1 MATLEHCLTMYR
13 TTDADGVERGA
24 NPEEQAAFIALREKF
39 GGDAK
44 GLQANL
50 EVLNADEQSI
60 REQLTQ
66 ETEGPT
72 LAQAQAADAGLAEDP
87 ALYQNADLTMQPPTK
102 TVKAYKLFRIDPNR
116 PGELFPLF
124 LDANIALRVGEWIP
138 ARMAGDWSFQAANG
152 HHYVPAVEFTDYRG
166 KKRKTGSSIVIP
178 DDATRQELIS
188 RGFLPVGS
196 KAKKVIALARR
207 PGWHAGDT
215 PAAQHIGVGGHP
227 PTHRPPDQV
236 WAEVEMPDDVDW
248 QAEANNR
255 SFING
260 KDSKYKGEL
269 NAEAAQITDELPVG
283 GYYRY
288 KTSPTMDG
296 NWMIGGALKI
306 NRVLSDTE
314 AAAVIEEAG
323 AKPDLPRIEGVPRH
337 DTQWD
342 AGLAQDAALT
352 EDDADRDMTAA
363 EIATRVAPPSDI
375 RDSIISKSMITV
387 DDIPDDAIYFPIF
400 ADLTTAGDDLRS
412 VDGLPIDP
420 VGLFGGPNFTQMY
433 YYNDSEIV
441 WAFDG
446 EGKATAIVNRVKE
459 LQAQNPGKPVI
470 VTVQAMKHDSHTS
483 NATVVAAISRA
494 FEAYLHNDVFSTET
508 LAAADAAIKGSANAA
523 TQKHLPGFPGFS
535 DAHALEAWAHE
546 ASFDARKALIS
557 EMRKSGF
564 RQIPGIFPVER
575 LVRQLVDP
583 DFRDIA
589 PSDTV
594 SMFMVDPDQ
603 ENLIVDFEDPDTVA
617 AAKAAGSKMVRHPS
631 YQFGLKGTLMGT
643 LKTPLP
649 MSVMYRDLI
658 QQTYDRIGENVLR
671 EELDERTKAFKAP
684 LKAEADA
691 VRVKR
696 NEDTAIAKEALKA
709 AREKRKEDVAKV
721 TAKQAALVDGASKE
735 GKAAAREAKKV
746 AITKVKETADAQIAD
761 LRAQVDSIKE
771 TADATIGELKSRT
784 LPNPESQLEQEEF
797 YKRIAIKE
805 ANWTAKYALDRG
817 RKTDHQQMTPE
828 LRKELKALEQLGAQR
843 TAMLHTAGLSN
854 TWRPVGQNAA
864 SPTEA
869 MLALQES
876 PEAITL
882 SQHSAEE
889 LLAKAKDGTLITY
902 QLGDKAVKDGGLNSW
917 IGIDTAYWDGWRNDD
932 GSFFDPGIQALMDE
946 GVLSPTDI
954 GLVGVV
960 NNDGAKGV
968 LQYQA
973 LKAIMEG
980 VTVLDAFRVRS
991 SRKPDGLLPTLYGSM
1006 GFEEVHEIPF
1016 DPSFYTHAEDG
1027 TPTPHRMAAIKAVW
1041 ENQGWRDG
1049 VDPMPDLVVMKWRGN
1064 DEARSEALRRFV
1076 AEGPDGLGISHV
1088 EADAT
1093 GAASERYLRS
1103 STGAGSTTSGVTGTG
1118 DGRTDQGG
1126 RRDRAG
1132 ALAAGSRSYAER
1144 LTAAQPASLRA
1155 LNLSEA
1161 QVEQIR
1167 ANHSAALNPDMVEH
1181 FQDEVL
1187 TKADAAIQAMEENGF
1202 VSDEAVMGLL
1212 SEYPEYLDG
1221 VMEFIG
1227 GQAEKLRT
1235 GTLTVRD
1242 VAKAWAITVTSQQ
1255 AQAHKLDTFVE
1266 REGYT
1271 PPNAFIERNMVRPEE
1286 AAAQWFGRPEGKAA
1300 LDAIEQGNFD
1310 PALWEGLFQLRRG
1323 FGTDIT
1329 SKALNKQTVRLKS
1342 GAIKAA
1348 GMDAIAEI
1356 TDMLNEVGKEGAE
1369 NFAANVDAVLQK
1381 LSFVSSAK
1389 GPFMAHLLGMGAVP
1403 TMDAVEIN
1411 YWATG
1416 VGHLGSATETQKDV
1430 VEGLSQN
1437 VDAKRWLRDQVAT
1450 RFARVAQQL
1459 PLPANFDMDVLQHIM
1474 HHWLWDRAKGIE
1486 TTHSGLYEAMANYN
1500 SETGPKGMFK
1510 QEQDKYGNIQNVITL
1525 ADGADKSTFLH
1536 EMGHF
1541 WLYQMKSR
1549 LANPKLTEQG
1559 RRRLEQ
1565 QMTAT
1570 KAWFG
1575 RNTNDAWRDI
1585 QIIAKG
1591 AKANADADPQD
1602 AVKRMRAEQ
1611 LGNAVA
1617 HAKRHGGAKYM
1628 KDVAAGFMDGSVDYG
1643 TALEVGFHELWARG
1657 TEAYLFEGRAPS
1669 EALRKP
1675 MNRFSTWLIG
1685 VYGKIKN
1692 LNVQLDP
1699 EIRDVFDRLLA
1710 TDAAIHQE
1718 RSRVLYQIPHELR
1731 EVATEKELEE
1741 LDALN
1746 AQAQQEAR
1754 AEMQGRVAK
1763 ELRKERGAEY
1773 AEAKERITAEVTAEI
1788 MDRPEYRVIAILSKG
1803 VDRDGN
1809 VLQPGPP
1816 RLDRAA
1822 FEAFHGKEAA
1832 KKMPRGTFGK
1842 KPIMDAAHLAFL
1854 ADFRDEAH
1862 MVAVMTQER
1871 PSAAVAIHTEV
1882 GRQLLEQFGG
1892 VLDPAEIAEVAE
1904 EVVQNTKQIELLA
1917 LQAKIVRRLARG
1929 PISKISKRQALEEGA
1944 PSAEADKIAASVA
1957 DTLEGFAETQG
1968 DAAPEQLRRVQIEED
1983 TKVNREQRTA
1993 QSAAVKQV
2001 RQVTRS
2007 LDKEG
2012 IKEAAKRYV
2021 AKLPL
2026 GRLTPAR
2033 FRQTA
2038 ERLANK
2044 AQLAI
2049 AARKYDE
2056 AADLLQQRTL
2066 NLAIAKEVAAAQTST
2081 TNTQRRQRRIV
2092 GRPDEKQSRDKDLIA
2107 VARLL
2112 LDKFG
2117 LIGEKRRGMPAEE
2130 ILARVKEADADLH
2143 AEMTELIAV
2152 LSGTAEQYREENP
2165 DAPWKQMPLE
2175 EYTQLSMQIDAILK
2189 KALDEASILAEGERI
2204 GFEQVADAV
2213 KETTA
2218 DMVPDDRPA
2227 KARGAWA
2234 ERVGMPTLGTIGSR
2248 LDRVELW
2255 ARKIDGG
2262 DDGPLQRYLVRP
2274 MRLAIDNYHQAR
2286 NDLSKQM
2293 LEILMPVKDD
2303 LARKVHIEAA
2313 ELDDYFFQ
2321 SKGELIHFLLHTGNA
2336 SNERKL
2342 LLGSAVDVGNQ
2353 KKYKWTSSTQN
2364 DAEVDTAQLDRFIT
2378 RMISEGVITPT
2389 DIKLMNDLWALFEQ
2403 TKPAAQ
2409 RAHKEMHGHYFE
2421 EIEGTP
2427 RVTTAG
2433 TLTGGYVPAIYDNR
2447 QITDGQKREA
2457 VESMDSAQS
2466 AAMFPSTD
2474 AGFTKGR
2481 VDYNQPLNLDLG
2493 LIPMHLNKVLRFSHL
2508 GPAVRMASRLTI
2520 NKAFQAAVGRVDRYA
2535 IANLITPWLQRTARQ
2550 TIAEPGIGFLDR
2562 IYTRA
2567 SRNVGLQTMAGNFLN
2582 AAQQMTGLITAS
2594 AVVPAS
2600 LIAKHTV
2607 MWRKDGQNVRKF
2619 IISKSRF
2626 MNNRMYDSVNDMSA
2640 TVGSILTATT
2650 PWAKADY
2657 YAGRF
2662 GYIAQQIAQ
2671 NMVDPIV
2678 WMAAYDQ
2685 AVETTYYQN
2694 VYNQYLQTHGR
2705 QTALERA
2712 DAAAV
2717 LYADR
2722 VVRDT
2727 QTPLGPEDVSAAE
2740 GTSAFG
2746 RLFMKFGAYFNNMR
2760 GLSKTEFKIAAR
2772 NLGTEAERPGRRF
2785 MIYLT
2790 VIAMPSI
2797 VAEGIMMLG
2806 RGEFDDMDDMD
2817 EEEITILLGKL
2828 LILSQVK
2835 MVGNFVPGVGT
2846 AVNWGI
2852 GQFTDV
2858 MYDDR
2863 LSASPVLSI
2872 VEGGGKSLANV
2883 AVDAYELATEQ
2894 ETSRSV
2900 ARSVAD
2906 ILNAFGLIFGL
2917 PTNWF
2922 KKPASYLIKVSEG
2935 EARPDG
2941 PADIVEGLL
2950 SGRDGTE
2957 KK

>member
-1 MATLEHCLTMYR
+1 MATLAKCLTDYR
-13 TTDADGVERGA
+13 TIDANGVERGA
-24 NPEEQAAFIALREKF
+24 NPEEQKAFIALREKF
-39 GGDAK
+39 GGDAQ

-50 EVLNADEQSI
+50 DVLNSDEQAI
-60 REQLTQ
+60 REQV
-66 ETEGPT
+66 
-72 LAQAQAADAGLAEDP
+72 A
-87 ALYQNADLTMQPPTK
+87 
-102 TVKAYKLFRIDPNR
+102 
-116 PGELFPLF
+116 PLP
-124 LDANIALRVGEWIP
+124 L
-138 ARMAGDWSFQAANG
+138 SQ
-152 HHYVPAVEFTDYRG
+152 
-166 KKRKTGSSIVIP
+166 
-178 DDATRQELIS
+178 DDALI
-188 RGFLPVGS
+188 
-196 KAKKVIALARR
+196 
-207 PGWHAGDT
+207 
-215 PAAQHIGVGGHP
+215 
-227 PTHRPPDQV
+227 
-236 WAEVEMPDDVDW
+236 
-248 QAEANNR
+248 
-255 SFING
+255 
-260 KDSKYKGEL
+260 
-269 NAEAAQITDELPVG
+269 DE
-283 GYYRY
+283 
-288 KTSPTMDG
+288 
-296 NWMIGGALKI
+296 
-306 NRVLSDTE
+306 
-314 AAAVIEEAG
+314 
-323 AKPDLPRIEGVPRH
+323 
-337 DTQWD
+337 
-342 AGLAQDAALT
+342 
-352 EDDADRDMTAA
+352 ADRDLTAA

-433 YYNDSEIV
+433 YYNDSEVV

-446 EGKATAIVNRVKE
+446 EGKATALVNRVKE

-483 NATVVAAISRA
+483 NATVVAAISRS
-494 FEAYLHNDVFSTET
+494 FEAYLHNDVFSTDT
-508 LAAADAAIKGSANAA
+508 LAAADAAIKDSANAE
-523 TQKHLPGFPGFS
+523 TKKHLPGFPGFS
-535 DAHALEAWAHE
+535 DAHALETWAHA

-583 DFRDIA
+583 DFRDVA

-603 ENLIVDFEDPDTVA
+603 ENLIIDFEDPDTVA

-649 MSVMYRDLI
+649 LSVMYRDLV
-658 QQTYDRIGENVLR
+658 QQTYDRIEENVLR
-671 EELDERTKAFKAP
+671 EELDERTKEFKAP
-684 LKAEADA
+684 LKEEADA
-691 VRVKR
+691 TRAQR
-696 NEDTAIAKEALKA
+696 NEDTAAAKAAVKA
-709 AREKRKEDVAKV
+709 AREQRKVDVAKV
-721 TAKQAALVDGASKE
+721 TEQHTALVEAAPKE
-735 GKAAAREAKKV
+735 GKKAARETKKAAV
-746 AITKVKETADAQIAD
+746 AEVKTQADKQIAE

-771 TADATIGELKSRT
+771 TADATIAELKSRT
-784 LPNPESQLEQEEF
+784 LPNPESQLEQEELF
-797 YKRIAIKE
+797 KRVAIKQ

-843 TAMLHTAGLSN
+843 TAMLHTAGLSG

-889 LLAKAKDGTLITY
+889 LLAKAKDGTLVTY
-902 QLGDKAVKDGGLNSW
+902 QLGDKAVKDGGLNAW
-917 IGIDTAYWDGWRNDD
+917 IGVDHAYWDGWRNDD

-946 GVLSPTDI
+946 GVLSPNDI

-991 SRKPDGLLPTLYGSM
+991 ARKPDGLLPTLYGSM

-1041 ENQGWRDG
+1041 ESQGWRDG
-1049 VDPMPDLVVMKWRGN
+1049 VDPMPDLVVMKWKGN
-1064 DEARSEALRRFV
+1064 DDVRSEALRRFV
-1076 AEGPDGLGISHV
+1076 AEGPDGIGIGSV

-1093 GAASERYLRS
+1093 SAASERYLRS
-1103 STGAGSTTSGVTGTG
+1103 STGEGSTASGVTGKG
-1118 DGRTDQGG
+1118 DGRADQGG

-1144 LTAAQPASLRA
+1144 LTNASPASLRA

-1187 TKADAAIQAMEENGF
+1187 TQADAAIKAMEENGF
-1202 VSDEAVMGLL
+1202 VSDEAVMGVL
-1212 SEYPEYLDG
+1212 SEYPQYLDG
-1221 VMEFIG
+1221 VMGFIA
-1227 GQAEKLRT
+1227 GQAQKLRT

-1255 AQAHKLDTFVE
+1255 AQAHKLNSFVE

-1271 PPNAFIERNMVRPEE
+1271 PPMTFIERGRIRPEE
-1286 AAAQWFGRPEGKAA
+1286 AAAQWLGRPEGQEA
-1300 LDAIEQGNFD
+1300 LDALEQGNYD

-1323 FGTDIT
+1323 FGTDIVQ
-1329 SKALNKQTVRLKS
+1329 KAFNKQTVTLKS
-1342 GAIKAA
+1342 GTLKAG
-1348 GMDAIAEI
+1348 GMNTIAEI
-1356 TDMLNEVGKEGAE
+1356 TDLLNEAGKAGGDNFAE
-1369 NFAANVDAVLQK
+1369 NVGAVLAK
-1381 LSFVSSAK
+1381 LSFVSDAK

-1411 YWATG
+1411 FWVTG
-1416 VGHLGSATETQKDV
+1416 KGDSRSAPETQKSIIA
-1430 VEGLSQN
+1430 GLSSGP
-1437 VDAKRWLRDQVAT
+1437 AKVWLRDQVAE
-1450 RFARVAQQL
+1450 RFARVASKMG
-1459 PLPANFDMDVLQHIM
+1459 LPAHFDMDVLQHIM

-1486 TTHSGLYEAMANYN
+1486 TTHAGLYEAMANYN
-1500 SETGPKGMFK
+1500 SETGPKGMFH
-1510 QEQDKYGNIQNVITL
+1510 QEPDEYGNIQNVITL

-1541 WLYQMKSR
+1541 WLYQMKTR
-1549 LANPKLTEQG
+1549 LANPKLTAQG

-1575 RNTNDAWRDI
+1575 RNSADAWRDI
-1585 QIIAKG
+1585 QIISKSAQE
-1591 AKANADADPQD
+1591 AAAAAPQD
-1602 AVKRMRAEQ
+1602 RKKRIRAEQ
-1611 LGNAVA
+1611 LKNAVA
-1617 HAKRHGGAKYM
+1617 HAKKNGGAKYM
-1628 KDVAAGFMDGSVDYG
+1628 QRVAAGFMDGSVDYS
-1643 TALEVGFHELWARG
+1643 TALEIGFHELWARG

-1675 MNRFSTWLIG
+1675 MNKFSTWMIG
-1685 VYGKIKN
+1685 IYAKIKN
-1692 LNVQLDP
+1692 LNVTLDP
-1699 EIRDVFDRLLA
+1699 EIRQVFDRLLA
-1710 TDAAIHQE
+1710 TDAAINEE
-1718 RSRVLYQIPHELR
+1718 RSKTLYQIPQELR
-1731 EVATEKELEE
+1731 AVATEKELKE
-1741 LDALN
+1741 LDRLN
-1746 AQAQQEAR
+1746 MQAQTEAK
-1754 AEMQGRVAK
+1754 AEMQGKVAK
-1763 ELRKERGAEY
+1763 ELLKERGAEY
-1773 AEAKERITAEVTAEI
+1773 TAAKEKITAEVTKEVMSQPAYAYGRIVGQGVLSDGTEI
-1788 MDRPEYRVIAILSKG
+1788 K
-1803 VDRDGN
+1803 
-1809 VLQPGPP
+1809 PGRP
-1816 RLDRAA
+1816 RLDRKE
-1822 FEAFHGKEAA
+1822 FEGVYGKDVA
-1832 KKMPRGTFGK
+1832 KKMPKSTFGK
-1842 KPIMDAAHLAFL
+1842 KNIVEIDLLARVAGF
-1854 ADFRDEAH
+1854 DDVAH
-1862 MVAVMTQER
+1862 MISEMTKDR
-1871 PSAAVAIHTEV
+1871 PSASVAIQTEV
-1882 GRQLLEQFGG
+1882 GRQLREQFGS
-1892 VLDPAEIAEVAE
+1892 VLDPEQLTEDAE
-1904 EVVQNTKQIELLA
+1904 EVVQNEKQIELLA
-1917 LQAKIVRRLARG
+1917 LQAKIVRRLARE
-1929 PISKISKRQALEEGA
+1929 PIAKISKRQSLEEGA
-1944 PSAEADKIAASVA
+1944 PSLDTDKLAASVA
-1957 DTLEGFAETQG
+1957 DTMEGFAETQG

-1983 TKVNREQRTA
+1983 TKANRDQRKA

-2007 LDKEG
+2007 LDTAA

-2021 AKLPL
+2021 LKLPL
-2026 GRLTPAR
+2026 GKLTPAR

-2066 NLAIAKEVAAAQTST
+2066 NLAIAKEVQAAQTKT
-2081 TNTQRRQRRIV
+2081 TRQQRTHRNIV
-2092 GRPDEKQSRDKDLIA
+2092 GRSDEKQNRDKDLVAIA
-2107 VARLL
+2107 RIL

-2117 LIGEKRRGMPAEE
+2117 LIGEKRRGMPANE
-2130 ILARVKEADADLH
+2130 ILVRLKETDAALH
-2143 AEMTELIAV
+2143 SEMTELIAM
-2152 LSGTAEQYREENP
+2152 LSSTSDTYREA
-2165 DAPWKQMPLE
+2165 DADRPWRQMPLE
-2175 EYTQLSMQIDAILK
+2175 EYNNLAQQIDALLK
-2189 KALDEASILAEGERI
+2189 KALDEAGILAEGERI
-2204 GFEQVADAV
+2204 GFEQVAAEV
-2213 KETTA
+2213 SEATA
-2218 DMVPDDRPA
+2218 DITRDDRPA

-2234 ERVGMPTLGTIGSR
+2234 ERIGMPALGTIGSR
-2248 LDRVELW
+2248 LDRIELW
-2255 ARKIDGG
+2255 ARRMDGG
-2262 DDGPLQRYLVRP
+2262 DDGPMQRYLVRP
-2274 MRLAIDNYHQAR
+2274 MRVAIDNYHQAR
-2286 NDLSKQM
+2286 NDMSKQ
-2293 LEILMPVKDD
+2293 LLDIILPFKDE
-2303 LARKVHIEAA
+2303 LARKTRIEGGK
-2313 ELDDYFFQ
+2313 ELDGYFFQ

-2342 LLGSAVDVGNQ
+2342 LLGSAKDAGNDY
-2353 KKYKWTSSTQN
+2353 KYVWTKSTQE
-2364 DAEVDTAQLDRFIT
+2364 DAEVDTTQLDAFIT
-2378 RMISEGVITPT
+2378 RMVAEGVITPQ
-2389 DIKLMNDLWALFEQ
+2389 DITMMNQLWALFEQ

-2409 RAHKEMHGHYFE
+2409 KAHKEMHGHNFE

-2427 RVTTAG
+2427 RRTAAG
-2433 TLTGGYVPAIYDNR
+2433 VMNGGYVPAIYDNSM
-2447 QITDGQKREA
+2447 ITDGQKREA
-2457 VESMDSAQS
+2457 VESMESAQS

-2481 VDYNQPLNLDLG
+2481 VDYNQPLNLDLVM
-2493 LIPMHLNKVLRFSHL
+2493 IPLHLNKVLRFTHL

-2520 NKAFQAAVGRVDRYA
+2520 NKAFQAAVGRVDKYA
-2535 IANLITPWLQRTARQ
+2535 IADAITPWLQRTARQ
-2550 TIAEPGIGFLDR
+2550 SISEPGLKELDR
-2562 IYTRA
+2562 IYSRV
-2567 SRNVGLQTMAGNFLN
+2567 SRNVGLQTMAGNLLN

-2594 AVVPAS
+2594 SVVPAS
-2600 LIAKHTV
+2600 LVAKHTV
-2607 MWRKDGQNVRKF
+2607 TWRKDGQSVRKF

-2626 MNNRMYDSVNDMSA
+2626 MNNRMYDSVNDMSS

-2650 PWAKADY
+2650 PWSKADY

-2662 GYIAQQIAQ
+2662 GYFAQQMVQ
-2671 NMVDPIV
+2671 NVVDPIV

-2685 AVETTYYQN
+2685 AVNTTYYQN
-2694 VYNQYLQTHGR
+2694 VYDQYLATHGA

-2722 VVRDT
+2722 VIRDT

-2740 GTSAFG
+2740 GTTAFG
-2746 RLFMKFGAYFNNMR
+2746 RLFMKFSSYFNNMR
-2760 GLSKTEFKIAAR
+2760 SLSKTEFSSAAR

-2785 MIYLT
+2785 MLYLT
-2790 VIAMPSI
+2790 IIALPSI
-2797 VAEGIMMLG
+2797 VAEGVMMLG

-2817 EEEITILLGKL
+2817 GKEIAIVLGKL
-2828 LILSQVK
+2828 LLLSQVK
-2835 MVGNFVPGVGT
+2835 MVGNFVPGVGA
-2846 AVNWGI
+2846 AVNWGV

-2858 MYDDR
+2858 QYDDR
-2863 LSASPVLSI
+2863 LSASPVISI
-2872 VEGGGKSLANV
+2872 VDSGGRSLANIV
-2883 AVDAYELATEQ
+2883 GDAYDLVTEG
-2894 ETSRSV
+2894 ETGRALS
-2900 ARSVAD
+2900 RSVAD
-2906 ILNAFGLIFGL
+2906 ILNAFGLIVGL

-2922 KKPASYLIKVSEG
+2922 KKPTSYLIKVGEG
-2935 EARPDG
+2935 DARPDG

-2957 KK
+2957 RKSSQRR